1 MKLKDKKIIGLNVK
15 KIRKELKLT
24 QEEFAEELNIHP
36 QFLSQVE
43 NGKNGL
49 SIDNA
54 VKICEKS
61 KCSSSYLFQGV
72 IKTSEDIGGK
82 FELLNSKNKVII
94 SKMIDLLLE
103 TN

>member
-1 MKLKDKKIIGLNVK
+1 MKLKDKKIIGSNVK

-54 VKICEKS
+54 VKICEKA

-72 IKTSEDIGGK
+72 VGTSEDLLSK
-82 FELLNSKNKVII
+82 YELLSSKNKIII
-94 SKMIDLLLE
+94 SRMIDLLLE